1 MQLSIGGAGFVKRA
15 EAFHELLEILI
26 SSISPMQERN
36 DNVWQWSYF
45 LRGKIRGKSFCLPCS
60 KHGVYSSLR
69 THMQFDGRDQLKNMS
84 ERCGWGG
91 DLKIGAMF
99 FFGTCCT
106 ASTEDRAMQ
115 TRRWPA
121 LELKKPVLHVNGFAW
136 TAKEQ
141 LNMPLT
147 CQIAQSKFLSE
158 RHLLK

>member
-84 ERCGWGG
+84 ERCG
-91 DLKIGAMF
+91 
-99 FFGTCCT
+99 
-106 ASTEDRAMQ
+106 
-115 TRRWPA
+115 
-121 LELKKPVLHVNGFAW
+121 
-136 TAKEQ
+136 
-141 LNMPLT
+141 
-147 CQIAQSKFLSE
+147 
-158 RHLLK
+158 

>member
-26 SSISPMQERN
+26 SSIRRCKSAMTMCGSGHT
-36 DNVWQWSYF
+36 SYVE
-45 LRGKIRGKSFCLPCS
+45 GIRGKSFCLPCS

-69 THMQFDGRDQLKNMS
+69 SHMQFDGRDQLKNMS

-91 DLKIGAMF
+91 DVKIGAMF

-121 LELKKPVLHVNGFAW
+121 LELKKPVLHLNGFAW

-141 LNMPLT
+141 LNMPFT
-147 CQIAQSKFLSE
+147 CQIARSKFLSE